1 MEMTNYVE
9 TVENLIDSIKGI
21 LNNAGLGGE
30 AGEYKLVTQSFLYKF
45 LNDKFLYEAK
55 KFDKKIDY
63 QYIMS
68 LNDDDYEMLQLSL
81 GTDSAEIKRQD
92 LIETIYNKQNEDNFS
107 EIFDTALNDIAI
119 DNNSLFSVET
129 TGNTQVRL
137 FDAHLT
143 TDNIQ
148 DGSQRDNVAR
158 ELIKL
163 LSSTKFDNTIY
174 AEGFDFFSTI
184 FEYMIKDYNKNG
196 GGNYA
201 EYYTPRTIAKII
213 ADILVGKENPE
224 NVKVY
229 DPAAGS
235 GTLLMN
241 VANRIGV
248 DKCTVYSQDISQKSS
263 NLLRLNLIL
272 NNLSHSIHNIVQGN
286 TILNNKHSEKM
297 DYIVSNPPFKLD
309 FSSWRDQVDSLP
321 NANEVYFAGVPKV
334 PAKKKNS
341 MAIYELFVQ
350 LIINSLS
357 DNGKAGVVVP
367 TGFLTAQSGID
378 KKIRKYLV
386 DSKMIDTVVSM
397 PSNVFAE
404 TGTNVSVIFFN
415 KSKQDEQVQLIDAS
429 KLGHNIKE
437 NGKQRTELSQDDITK
452 IVNTAVERKD
462 VEDFSVTVGLKDIKN
477 KNYSFSAGQY
487 FPVKIEYVEL
497 TQDEFEE
504 KMQGYQKKLNELF
517 DEGQKLE
524 KNFRGIISNLQYE
537 SRSHNNG
544 NTKKNKIR

>member
-1 MEMTNYVE
+1 MTNYVE

-45 LNDKFLYEAK
+45 LNDKFLYEAR

-63 QYIMS
+63 KYIMS

-107 EIFDTALNDIAI
+107 EIIDTALNDIAI

-137 FDAHLT
+137 FDAHLIA
-143 TDNIQ
+143 DNIQ

-357 DNGKAGVVVP
+357 NNGKAGVVVP

-497 TQDEFEE
+497 TQDEFAE
-504 KMQGYQKKLNELF
+504 KIQDYQEKLCGLF
-517 DEGQKLE
+517 DKNNSLE
-524 KNFRGIISNLQYE
+524 KEINKQLGKTIYE
-537 SRSHNNG
+537 
-544 NTKKNKIR
+544 TKES

>member
-1 MEMTNYVE
+1 MENTNYVE
-9 TVENLIDSIKGI
+9 TVENLVDSIKGI
-21 LNNAGLGGE
+21 LTSAGLGGE

-55 KFDKKIDY
+55 KYDSQNNYKHL
-63 QYIMS
+63 MELS
-68 LNDDDYEMLQLSL
+68 DDDYEMLQLSL
-81 GTDSAEIKRQD
+81 GTDSAEIQRKD
-92 LIETIYNKQNEDNFS
+92 LIETIYNKQNVDGFS
-107 EIFDTALNDIAI
+107 EVFDSTLNDIAI
-119 DNNSLFSVET
+119 ENNDLFSVET
-129 TGNTQVRL
+129 AGNTQVRL
-137 FDAHLT
+137 FDPHLIA
-143 TDNIQ
+143 DNIQ
-148 DGSQRDNVAR
+148 DTSQRDHVAR

-163 LSSTKFDNTIY
+163 LASTKFDNSIFE
-174 AEGFDFFSTI
+174 EGFDFFSTI
-184 FEYMIKDYNKNG
+184 FEYMIQDYNKNG

-213 ADILVGKENPE
+213 ADILIGKESPE

-286 TILNNKHSEKM
+286 TILNNKHPEKM

-309 FSSWRDQVDSLP
+309 FSDWRDQVESIP
-321 NANEVYFAGVPKV
+321 NSSGIYFAGIPKI
-334 PAKKKNS
+334 PNKKKNS
-341 MAIYELFVQ
+341 MAIYELFIQ
-350 LIINSLS
+350 HIIHSLS

-386 DSKMIDTVVSM
+386 DKKMIDTVVSM
-397 PSNVFAE
+397 PSNVFAN
-404 TGTNVSVIFFN
+404 TGTNVSVIFFDKN
-415 KSKQDEQVQLIDAS
+415 KQDDKVQLIDAS
-429 KLGHNIKE
+429 KLGKKVKE
-437 NGKQRTELSQDDITK
+437 NGLQRTVLSQEDIDK
-452 IVNTAVERKD
+452 IVNTAIDRRD
-462 VEDFSVTVGLKDIKN
+462 VDNFSITVNLKDIKD

-487 FPVKIEYVEL
+487 FPVRIKYVKL
-497 TQDEFEE
+497 TQDEFDERIH
-504 KMQGYQKKLNELF
+504 KYQENLQKLF
-517 DEGQKLE
+517 DKSNSLEQDIKNKLE
-524 KNFRGIISNLQYE
+524 FLKYE
-537 SRSHNNG
+537 S
-544 NTKKNKIR
+544 KN

>member
-1 MEMTNYVE
+1 MENSNYVE
-9 TVENLIDSIKGI
+9 TVENLVDSIKGI
-21 LNNAGLGGE
+21 LTSAGLGGE

-55 KFDKKIDY
+55 KYDNQNDY
-63 QYIMS
+63 QHLMELS
-68 LNDDDYEMLQLSL
+68 DEDYEILQMSL
-81 GTDSAEIKRQD
+81 GTDSAEIERKD
-92 LIETIYNKQNEDNFS
+92 LIETIYNKQNVDNFS
-107 EIFDTALNDIAI
+107 ELFDSTLNDIAL
-119 DNNSLFSVET
+119 DNNDLFSVET
-129 TGNTQVRL
+129 AGNTQVRL
-137 FDAHLT
+137 FDAHLIA
-143 TDNIQ
+143 DNIQ
-148 DGSQRDNVAR
+148 DTSQRDHVAR

-163 LSSTKFDNTIY
+163 LASTKFDNSIFE
-174 AEGFDFFSTI
+174 EGFDFFSTI
-184 FEYMIKDYNKNG
+184 FEYMIQDYNKNG

-213 ADILVGKENPE
+213 ADILIGKENPE

-286 TILNNKHSEKM
+286 TILNNKHPEKM

-309 FSSWRDQVDSLP
+309 FSDWRDRVESIP
-321 NANEVYFAGVPKV
+321 NSSEIYFAGIPNIPK
-334 PAKKKNS
+334 KKKNS
-341 MAIYELFVQ
+341 MAIYELFIQ
-350 LIINSLS
+350 HIIHSLS

-386 DSKMIDTVVSM
+386 DKKMIDTVVSM
-397 PSNVFAE
+397 PSNVFAN
-404 TGTNVSVIFFN
+404 TGTNVSVIFFDKN
-415 KSKQDEQVQLIDAS
+415 KQDDQVQLIDAS
-429 KLGHNIKE
+429 KLGAKVKE
-437 NGKQRTELSQDDITK
+437 NGLQRTVLSQDDIEK
-452 IVNTAVERKD
+452 IVNTAVDRKD
-462 VEDFSVTVGLKDIKN
+462 VQDFSIIVSLKNIKD

-487 FPVKIEYVEL
+487 FPVKIEYVKL
-497 TQDEFEE
+497 TQDEFKG
-504 KMQGYQKKLNELF
+504 KMNKYRAKLIELF
-517 DEGQKLE
+517 
-524 KNFRGIISNLQYE
+524 
-537 SRSHNNG
+537 NNSEELD
-544 NTKKNKIR
+544 NKIKQDFDRFNLK

>member
-1 MEMTNYVE
+1 MTNYVE

-45 LNDKFLYEAK
+45 LNDKFLYEAR

-63 QYIMS
+63 KYIMS

-137 FDAHLT
+137 FDAHLI

-357 DNGKAGVVVP
+357 NNGKAGVVVP

-462 VEDFSVTVGLKDIKN
+462 ADDFSITVGLKDIKN

-497 TQDEFEE
+497 TQDEFAE
-504 KMQGYQKKLNELF
+504 KIQDYQEKLCGLF
-517 DEGQKLE
+517 DKNNSLE
-524 KNFRGIISNLQYE
+524 KEINKQLGKTIYE
-537 SRSHNNG
+537 
-544 NTKKNKIR
+544 TKES